1 MYTKQVKNS
10 VTNPGWVLLPE
21 QIDALTKKPYTYNA
35 TAGSFLELLFLQ
47 KFWIKLSHYV
57 PSHITPCV
65 LTCLGL
71 GINLGSC
78 LTLLYYSPDAKAE
91 APSWVY
97 VLCAVGVF
105 LYQTLDAL
113 DGKQAMKVQD
123 TQIEEVYDHGCD
135 AISTVFVCLTAS
147 AACQFCTLPLF
158 MFLFFIVSMFV
169 FYTAHWQDHV
179 THVMI
184 FGKFDVSEVQFT
196 VIFIHLLTAF
206 YGQQIWRSLIFGIEL
221 RMILG
226 FVSLLSMIGTILCN
240 IGYVLGNKTSIDEY
254 VKVPRKTGIQVW
266 NPVVPV
272 SILTMFAI
280 KAFNSGLFQPNPS
293 IFIIAFGLAYAKLT
307 LRLVIA
313 NVTYADMDFWDGS
326 LVAPFLLCLN
336 TYLPSP
342 YMLPPATALLCG
354 LVYNMMDVARYFTY
368 VSWDLREALDA
379 YIFTLKYKPGHPKF
393 HSKGSQG
400 IYVNGLNNNEVLAS
414 AKLTEIQSE
423 DKK

>member
-1 MYTKQVKNS
+1 MYNKQVKNS

-47 KFWIKLSHYV
+47 KFWIKLSQYV

-65 LTCLGL
+65 LTCVGL
-71 GINLGSC
+71 TINLGSC

-135 AISTVFVCLTAS
+135 AISTVFVCLTTA

-158 MFLFFIVSMFV
+158 MFLFFILSMFV
-169 FYTAHWQDHV
+169 FYTSHWQDHV

-196 VIFIHLLTAF
+196 VMFVHLLTAF
-206 YGQQIWRSLIFGIEL
+206 YGQHIWRSLIFGIEL

-226 FVSLLSMIGTILCN
+226 FVSLLSMIGTIICN
-240 IGYVLGNKTSIDEY
+240 IGYVLGNKTPIDDY
-254 VKVPRKTGIQVW
+254 VKIPRKTGIQVW
-266 NPVVPV
+266 NPIVPA
-272 SILTMFAI
+272 SILTLFAI
-280 KAFNSGLFQPNPS
+280 KVFNSGLFHPNPS

-313 NVTYADMDFWDGS
+313 NVTYADMDIWDS
-326 LVAPFLLCLN
+326 CLVAPFLLCLN

-342 YMLPPATALLCG
+342 YMLPSTTALLCG

-414 AKLTEIQSE
+414 AKLTETQSY
-423 DKK
+423 DSK